1 MLQIGNTETFLLERR
16 INLSWLLIK
25 MQTVR
30 VRHNGEVIPIVALTI
45 DESLCGGDEIY
56 RFVCFA
62 LLCLS
67 SSKVI

>member
-1 MLQIGNTETFLLERR
+1 
-16 INLSWLLIK
+16 

-56 RFVCFA
+56 RFVLCFA
-62 LLCLS
+62 LPFELESNL
-67 SSKVI
+67 KITLK